1 MAHLGPRAGGTL
13 PRIALVSPASV
24 QTTFDHASGAF
35 DSRKTTFPPAETY
48 LRRTFRGPAA
58 ALRPSTLSKLWRLG
72 PVWAVSASGCPDA
85 ELIDINLNQEKT
97 QEQERALEATCFL
110 RSIPLIS
117 SLLVGR
123 IDNTAYES
131 ILKTFLNSKQEPN
144 VSIAKAVKQEAQAAP
159 EVDDQFWNN
168 LPKPSILPPVP
179 QHRATIRNKPG
190 LLLHDLPK
198 YEVDDKDYTL
208 LMNKLREDPDFL
220 SVPGWHPEFHAQRPW
235 LYISIA
241 LPEDRNSDIFT
252 YETLLKKSF
261 FDYDK
266 HKAAPNAAKL
276 HRLRWS
282 ATSEVQKK
290 IAEETN
296 AATQSEPH
304 RLLRNKIEDLI
315 PSAVDT
321 DAELKALRKIEIKS
335 LNIPRVLAY
344 RDSSVITL
352 LKAKMQKILHNK
364 KHVADLNETC
374 ICDMISLYSDD
385 EDEEHFNG
393 PAAVEARFSQRK
405 RQNVANWA
413 SAIPAPA
420 SHHTEL
426 HSADATFCEPLEP
439 IGEPSHM
446 TEADDPL
453 QPASD
458 IIWPLAS
465 CSLLF
470 PRNGEGRMVLEL
482 GCLPDQEYSEG
493 HFTNM
498 TSAASSSDAD
508 ASSNEG
514 DGDKAKATSRR
525 DSDTSLESFTSSIS
539 DGKAI

>member
-35 DSRKTTFPPAETY
+35 GSRKTTFPPAETY

-72 PVWAVSASGCPDA
+72 PVWAVSASSCPDA

-144 VSIAKAVKQEAQAAP
+144 
-159 EVDDQFWNN
+159 
-168 LPKPSILPPVP
+168 
-179 QHRATIRNKPG
+179 
-190 LLLHDLPK
+190 
-198 YEVDDKDYTL
+198 
-208 LMNKLREDPDFL
+208 LREDPDFL

-235 LYISIA
+235 LDIAIA

-282 ATSEVQKK
+282 ATSE
-290 IAEETN
+290 
-296 AATQSEPH
+296 
-304 RLLRNKIEDLI
+304 IEDLI
-315 PSAVDT
+315 PSAVHT

-352 LKAKMQKILHNK
+352 LKAKMQKILRNK

-405 RQNVANWA
+405 RQNVTNWA

-426 HSADATFCEPLEP
+426 HSADGTFCEPLEP

-470 PRNGEGRMVLEL
+470 PCNGEGRMVLEL
-482 GCLPDQEYSEG
+482 GCLPDREYSEG

>member
-1 MAHLGPRAGGTL
+1 M
-13 PRIALVSPASV
+13 
-24 QTTFDHASGAF
+24 
-35 DSRKTTFPPAETY
+35 
-48 LRRTFRGPAA
+48 
-58 ALRPSTLSKLWRLG
+58 
-72 PVWAVSASGCPDA
+72 
-85 ELIDINLNQEKT
+85 
-97 QEQERALEATCFL
+97 
-110 RSIPLIS
+110 
-117 SLLVGR
+117 LVGR

-208 LMNKLREDPDFL
+208 LMNKLRKDPDFL

-235 LYISIA
+235 LDIAIA

-315 PSAVDT
+315 PSAVHT

-352 LKAKMQKILHNK
+352 LKAKMQKILRNK

-405 RQNVANWA
+405 RQNVTNWA

-426 HSADATFCEPLEP
+426 HSADGTFCEPLEP

-470 PRNGEGRMVLEL
+470 PCNGEGRMVLEL